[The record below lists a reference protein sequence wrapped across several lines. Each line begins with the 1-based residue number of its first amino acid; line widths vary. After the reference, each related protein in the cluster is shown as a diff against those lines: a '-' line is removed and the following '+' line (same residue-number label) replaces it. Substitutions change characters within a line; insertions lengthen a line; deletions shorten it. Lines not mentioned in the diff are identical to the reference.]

1 MGYQMELKEQIGKR
15 IKQLRKQAC
24 YTQEAFAEKA
34 ELSLNYIA
42 MIEIGKKTPTI
53 GTLYKIAQALDCDLA
68 EFFSVKTLR
77 QKSNNKNISLSPG
90 ERELIIKAASLL
102 KHKIIP

>member
-1 MGYQMELKEQIGKR
+1 MELKLQIGKR
-15 IKQLRKQAC
+15 IQHLRKQAR
-24 YTQEAFAEKA
+24 YTQESFAEKA
-34 ELSLNYIA
+34 GLSLSYIA

-53 GTLYKIAQALDCDLA
+53 ETLNKIVQALDCDLA

-77 QKSNNKNISLSPG
+77 QKSNNKNISLSLD